1 MLSMQRSFLQNNAF
15 ILLTLIAVYLLG
27 SGGSLAASPKS
38 PIRDFQGDEGVS
50 LAKAPLSANV
60 KKQILRALVDLN
72 CTGDELQRIE
82 ERTHA
87 TTVSLGS
94 YPHPI
99 IRIWGGGGLCGATGN
114 CMIALFDSVTGA
126 DILNSLGWKWITL
139 PHAHNGLQDI
149 IIQESDGCCRPQIR
163 HSFRF
168 DGTVYKQLDQP

>member
-1 MLSMQRSFLQNNAF
+1 MYRSFEQNTVR
-15 ILLTLIAVYLLG
+15 ILLKLIAVYVLS
-27 SGGSLAASPKS
+27 SGGSLAASPKF
-38 PIRDFQGDEGVS
+38 PKRDFQGDEGVS
-50 LAKAPLSANV
+50 LAKAHLSAKV
-60 KKQILRALVDLN
+60 KKQILRELVDLN

-114 CMIALFDSVTGA
+114 CTIALFDSVTGA
-126 DILNSLGWKWITL
+126 DILNGLGWKWIPL

-149 IIQESDGCCRPQIR
+149 IIQEGAGCCRPQIR
-163 HSFRF
+163 HSFQF